1 MDKETELAY
10 LKSILAS
17 SHDIVN
23 VLETIAS
30 QFKSMEKASKGTD
43 IEFAMTF
50 LDMVTVFDNWSTVF
64 SLASKPAS
72 DDISILTVP
81 SKEEATK

>member
-30 QFKSMEKASKGTD
+30 QFKSMEKASKGID
-43 IEFAMTF
+43 R
-50 LDMVTVFDNWSTVF
+50 VCY
-64 SLASKPAS
+64 
-72 DDISILTVP
+72 DISRYGDCF
-81 SKEEATK
+81 